1 MNINEVLT
9 YISTQ
14 ASQQELAK
22 IANAYKFRQD
32 AIRWLVRA
40 QFHRGDTVTWQN
52 SRTRSQM
59 SGTVAKINRKTIDV
73 RTAQGLWRVSANLLK
88 RG

>member
-14 ASQQELAK
+14 ATPQEMAR
-22 IANAYKFRQD
+22 IVDAYKFRQD
-32 AIRWLVRA
+32 SLRRSAKW
-40 QFHRGDTVTWQN
+40 HN
-52 SRTRSQM
+52 SRAGIQM
-59 SGTVAKINRKTIDV
+59 SGTIAKINQKSIDV